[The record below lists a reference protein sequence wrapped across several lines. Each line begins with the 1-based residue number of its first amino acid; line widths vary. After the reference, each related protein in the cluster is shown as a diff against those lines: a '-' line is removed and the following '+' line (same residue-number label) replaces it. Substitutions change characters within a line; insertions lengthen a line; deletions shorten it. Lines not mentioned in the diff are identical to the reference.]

1 LAKLE
6 KIVFMGTPEF
16 GVPCLRLMVQNG
28 FVPCLCITQPDRP
41 KGRKKRLQPPAIKV
55 EAEKLGIKVA
65 QPEDV
70 NAEEFLA
77 ELTELKP
84 DIIITVAYGGYLKKK
99 IRRLPQSGCLNLH
112 PSLLPLYRGSS
123 PINFALL
130 NGDKQTGISI
140 FKIVAKMDAGPLV
153 LQESYPI
160 LKDDNFTKL
169 SARLAQKG
177 AEEMINVLQ
186 MYEKEAVV
194 LVQQDH
200 TKASF
205 SHKLYKQDMLIDW
218 NLPSEKI
225 YNLVRALAEYPAAT
239 AAFREKRIKLINL
252 EKTDRSS
259 DKASG
264 TVLQLIKNIGIEVA
278 TEDNNLIIKE
288 VQPAGKKIMSAHAFN
303 LGAKI
308 QPGERFENGF

>member
-1 LAKLE
+1 
-6 KIVFMGTPEF
+6 M
-16 GVPCLRLMVQNG
+16 RLMVQKG

-41 KGRKKRLQPPAIKV
+41 KGRKKRLQSPAIKV
-55 EAEKLGIKVA
+55 EAEKLGLKVA

-70 NAEEFLA
+70 NKEDFLA
-77 ELTELKP
+77 ELRELKP
-84 DIIITVAYGGYLKKK
+84 DIIVTVAYGGYLKKK
-99 IRRLPQSGCLNLH
+99 IRRLPQYGCLNLH

-130 NGDKQTGISI
+130 NEDKQTGISI

-153 LQESYPI
+153 LQQNYPI
-160 LKDDNFTKL
+160 LEDDNFTKL
-169 SARLAQKG
+169 STKLAKKG
-177 AEEMINVLQ
+177 AEEMIKVLQ
-186 MYEKEAVV
+186 MYEKEAVNF
-194 LVQQDH
+194 VQQDH
-200 TKASF
+200 AKATF

-239 AAFREKRIKLINL
+239 AAFRKKRIKLINL
-252 EKTDRSS
+252 EKTERNS

-264 TVLQLIKNIGIEVA
+264 TVLQVIKNIGIEVA

-308 QPGERFENGF
+308 QPGEKFENGF

>member
-1 LAKLE
+1 
-6 KIVFMGTPEF
+6 MGTPDF
-16 GVPCLRLMVQNG
+16 GVPCLRLMVQKG

-41 KGRKKRLQPPAIKV
+41 KGRKKRLQSPAIKV
-55 EAEKLGIKVA
+55 EAEKLGLKVA

-70 NAEEFLA
+70 NKEDFLA
-77 ELTELKP
+77 ELRELKP
-84 DIIITVAYGGYLKKK
+84 DIIVTVAYGGYLKKK
-99 IRRLPQSGCLNLH
+99 IRRLPQYGCLNLH

-130 NGDKQTGISI
+130 NEDKQTGISI

-153 LQESYPI
+153 LQQNYPI
-160 LKDDNFTKL
+160 LEDDNFTKL
-169 SARLAQKG
+169 STKLAKKG
-177 AEEMINVLQ
+177 AEEMIKVLQ
-186 MYEKEAVV
+186 MYEKEAVNF
-194 LVQQDH
+194 VQQDH
-200 TKASF
+200 AKATF

-239 AAFREKRIKLINL
+239 AAFRKKRIKLINL
-252 EKTDRSS
+252 EKTERNS

-264 TVLQLIKNIGIEVA
+264 TVLQVIKNIGIEVA

-308 QPGERFENGF
+308 QPGEKFENGF